1 MEDINLRIEEAI
13 NKYRPFLQMD
23 GGDVRF
29 IGITSD
35 HVVKINLIGACRD
48 CGMSPSS
55 LYGLEE
61 AIKKAVPSVKS
72 VETISA

>member
-1 MEDINLRIEEAI
+1 MDRINEKIEEAI
-13 NKYRPFLQMD
+13 NKYRPFLQKD

-35 HVVKINLIGACRD
+35 DVVKINLIGACRD
-48 CGMSPSS
+48 CGMSPST

-61 AIKKAVPSVKS
+61 AIKKAVPSIKAL
-72 VETISA
+72 EAISK